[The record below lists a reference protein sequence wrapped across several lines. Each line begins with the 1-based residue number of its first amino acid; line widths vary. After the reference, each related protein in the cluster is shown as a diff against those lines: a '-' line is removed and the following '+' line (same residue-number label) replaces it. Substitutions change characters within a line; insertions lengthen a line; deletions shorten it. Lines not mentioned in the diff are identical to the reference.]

1 MNKEELIQ
9 FLKDNLS
16 ATVSVENDTF
26 TNYYD
31 DTTSVQFKVRVN
43 LWLKVDDER
52 VLLSEDYDCL

>member
-16 ATVSVENDTF
+16 ATVSVENDTY
-26 TNYYD
+26 TNYD
-31 DTTSVQFKVRVN
+31 ETPSVQFKVRVN

-52 VLLSEDYDCL
+52 ILLSEDYDCL